1 MGYLVTDK
9 VHGREVDETGAVVN
23 AGVPCCG
30 RGEACYRGYNVIKG
44 YYKRDSINAEVF
56 DADGWYHSGDIAIW
70 NQYGGLQIV
79 DRKKDIFKL
88 SQGEYISPDKVSG
101 VYQACPVVGNLFVY
115 GDSYQSVLVAVVIPS
130 EHHLR
135 ECLKSRGIKEEGVS
149 FADLCK
155 MPEVKAV
162 VFDEMNKVANQSKLV
177 GFEKIKNI
185 YLDCEHWTIENG
197 MLTPT
202 MKLKRQVSKNKY
214 MEVIQELY
222 KEGMY
227 NPNAA
232 KH

>member
-56 DADGWYHSGDIAIW
+56 DADGWYHSGDIALWRPNGCI
-70 NQYGGLQIV
+70 QII

-88 SQGEYISPDKVSG
+88 AQGEYISPDKITA
-101 VYQACPVVGNLFVY
+101 VYQDCPLVSSLFVY
-115 GDSYQSVLVAVVIPS
+115 GDSMQSFLVGIVVPD
-130 EHHLR
+130 EAELR
-135 ECLKSRGIKEEGVS
+135 RELRNRGMEEADMS
-149 FADLCK
+149 FAEMCK
-155 MPEVKAV
+155 LDTVRAV
-162 VFDEMNKVANQSKLV
+162 MFEAMTATANQSKLV

-185 YLDCEHWTIENG
+185 YCDSEPWTVENG

-202 MKLKRQVSKNKY
+202 MKLKRDHSKKY
-214 MEVIQELY
+214 YKAVIERLY
-222 KEGMY
+222 REGMMKV
-227 NPNAA
+227 NKA
-232 KH
+232 